1 MNENKV
7 GELFTLASDKFKGL
21 IDANSV
27 IGDVI
32 NVSDGTMII
41 PISKVSF
48 GFGGGGNE
56 FEKKNTDGTRFG
68 GGIGGGAS
76 VRAEAF
82 LVINNDNVRLIS
94 MDAPTTPVDKVID
107 MMPGIIDK
115 ANGFLSNLNDKRAAK
130 KAAKKAEKDAEKDA
144 VDIIGEGY
152 DFKKR

>member
-1 MNENKV
+1 M
-7 GELFTLASDKFKGL
+7 
-21 IDANSV
+21 IDANAV

-32 NVSDGTMII
+32 TVGDGTMII

-56 FEKKNTDGTRFG
+56 FEKKNTNGTRFG
-68 GGIGGGAS
+68 GGVGGGAS
-76 VRAEAF
+76 VKAEAF

-94 MDAPTTPVDKVID
+94 MDAPASSVDKVID

-115 ANGFLSNLNDKRAAK
+115 ANGFISGFSETRAAK
-130 KAAKKAEKDAEKDA
+130 KAAQKAEKDA

-152 DFKKR
+152 DFN

>member
-1 MNENKV
+1 MDENKV
-7 GELFTLASDKFKGL
+7 SDLFTLASEKFKGL

-27 IGDVI
+27 IGDPITVG
-32 NVSDGTMII
+32 DGTLII
-41 PISKVSF
+41 PVSKVSF

-68 GGIGGGAS
+68 GGVGGGAS
-76 VRAEAF
+76 VKAEAF

-94 MDAPTTPVDKVID
+94 MDAPSSSVDKVID

-115 ANGFLSNLNDKRAAK
+115 ANGFISGFGEKRAAK
-130 KAAKKAEKDAEKDA
+130 KAAKKAEKES

-152 DFKKR
+152 DFN

>member
-1 MNENKV
+1 MDENKV
-7 GELFTLASDKFKGL
+7 SDLFTLASEKFKGL
-21 IDANSV
+21 IDANAV

-32 NVSDGTMII
+32 TVGDGTMII

-56 FEKKNTDGTRFG
+56 FEKKNTNGTRFG
-68 GGIGGGAS
+68 GGVGGGAS
-76 VRAEAF
+76 VKAEAF

-94 MDAPTTPVDKVID
+94 MDAPASSVDKVID

-115 ANGFLSNLNDKRAAK
+115 ANGFISGFSEKRAAK
-130 KAAKKAEKDAEKDA
+130 KAAKKAEKEA

-152 DFKKR
+152 DFD